1 MVKFYDE
8 VRPGIDSINSNQN
21 QTQASRLWKFPK
33 KSNSMLYFTFDKH
46 GQRCMSMYK
55 LESSLNCF
63 IYPIANYTQI
73 NSQA

>member
-1 MVKFYDE
+1 MVKFDNE

-21 QTQASRLWKFPK
+21 QTQALGLWKFPK
-33 KSNSMLYFTFDKH
+33 KSNSMLYFTCDKH
-46 GQRCMSMYK
+46 GQCCMFMYK

-63 IYPIANYTQI
+63 INPIANYTQI